1 MSRTQLALVIT
12 ALACLPIPAGC
23 QASKPAATPRAYLK
37 IEGPSGDFKG
47 EATRVAGPD
56 YIAVLGFDYA
66 VTSPRDQATGQ
77 PSGKVQH
84 QPVTIT
90 KAMDS
95 ASPQIYDAAI
105 NNVVLKKVTIEFIT
119 TSLDGKELPYFT
131 IMLTNATVMQVHEHL
146 DQGGAAAAGG
156 SAVPAEPL
164 EDVSFDF
171 AQIGITSNV
180 SQISATGLKG
190 EVKAAQP
197 MPVSVPAVPP
207 PKP

>member
-23 QASKPAATPRAYLK
+23 QASKPAATPRAYVK
-37 IEGPSGDFKG
+37 IEGAGGDFKG

-56 YIAVLGFDYA
+56 YIAVLGFDYV
-66 VTSPRDQATGQ
+66 VTSPRDPATGQ

-84 QPVTIT
+84 QAVTIT
-90 KAMDS
+90 KAVDS
-95 ASPQIYDAAI
+95 ASPQIFQAATTGE
-105 NNVVLKKVTIEFIT
+105 VLKQVTIEFIT

-131 IMLTNATVMQVHEHL
+131 IKLTKATVMQLHQHL

-171 AQIGITSNV
+171 AQIDMTSNV

-197 MPVSVPAVPP
+197 LPVSVPAVPP